1 MEMIETA
8 IREHS
13 LSQHVYFER
22 LLESLEKTLTLQIHN
37 YFNQS
42 SIPQKKVALAPLP
55 TTELDCPLSEFVC
68 MYELDTESQYL
79 LLLALVP
86 HLKTELIDQVIQ
98 SAIPG
103 AGDYPQLGGIRGKQ
117 HRGFLPTGETVL
129 FVLAGTDMAR
139 RLYWQAQLTGDHPLV
154 KKGIVYL
161 DEPAAN
167 EPPMSGRLMLDSEYA
182 ELFITGKVRAPRMSL
197 QFPAQHLVT
206 EMRWDDLV
214 LPKQTMEQVLE
225 LQNWI
230 QYADVLMDQ
239 WGMRKKLR
247 PGLRSLFYGPPGTG
261 KTLTASLLGKITGHE
276 VYKVDLSMVI
286 SKYIGETE
294 KNLATLFDKAEHKNW
309 ILFFDEADSLFGK
322 RTQVRDSHDRYANQ
336 EVSFLLQRI
345 ETFDGLVILASNLA
359 NNVDEAFSRRFE
371 QIIHFP
377 MPRKAERQR
386 LWQNGLP
393 KNIKLESDVDLSQLA
408 NNHEIT
414 GGMIMNVIRHACM
427 QTISRH
433 ENILRASD
441 ITEGIRR
448 EYAKENR
455 LG

>member
-1 MEMIETA
+1 MKIMDTKM
-8 IREHS
+8 
-13 LSQHVYFER
+13 LSPVVRPSSYFEE
-22 LLESLEKTLTLQIHN
+22 LLCSLEHTLTQRLHSCLN
-37 YFNQS
+37 PS
-42 SIPQKKVALAPLP
+42 EKGTHDCTLEALPVP
-55 TTELDCPLSEFVC
+55 DTEDPFAEFVRSHA
-68 MYELDTESQYL
+68 LDTESQYL
-79 LLLALVP
+79 LLIAVTPYLRAEFFDRVM
-86 HLKTELIDQVIQ
+86 QA
-98 SAIPG
+98 AIPG
-103 AGDYPQLGGIRGKQ
+103 AGDYPELGGIRGRQ
-117 HRGFLPTGETVL
+117 HRGFLPTGDTAL
-129 FVLAGTDMAR
+129 FLLAGDDITQ
-139 RLYWQAQLTGDHPLV
+139 RLYWQAQLKHEHPLV

-161 DEPAAN
+161 EEPTGN
-167 EPPMSGRLMLDSEYA
+167 EPPMSGRLMIDSEYA
-182 ELFITGKVRAPRMSL
+182 ELFITGKVHAPRMSL

-206 EMRWDDLV
+206 EMELEDLV
-214 LPKQTMEQVLE
+214 LPRQTMDQVIE
-225 LQNWI
+225 LQHWI
-230 QYADVLMDQ
+230 KYADMLMED

-294 KNLATLFDKAEHKNW
+294 KNLATLFDKAENKDW

-377 MPRKAERQR
+377 MPRKAERLR
-386 LWQNGLP
+386 LWQKGLP
-393 KNIKLESDVDLSQLA
+393 ENIKLESDVDLSQLA
-408 NNHEIT
+408 NRHEIT

-427 QTISRH
+427 QTISRQ
-433 ENILRASD
+433 ENILRGSD
-441 ITEGIRR
+441 IAEGIRR

-455 LG
+455 LS